1 MFVRK
6 VRIKFGAMALTVAMG
21 SSLVASSSVCIN
33 CIAPNLA
40 KRGVRD
46 SKSYKNLKKVV
57 GASDKVIDKGSFIPL
72 DDNEDDIPK
81 IKIQSRVAG
90 IDRSNGILDDSGK
103 IYACESGS
111 KLVCDSVEKT
121 CECV

>member
-46 SKSYKNLKKVV
+46 SKSYQK
-57 GASDKVIDKGSFIPL
+57 S
-72 DDNEDDIPK
+72 
-81 IKIQSRVAG
+81 
-90 IDRSNGILDDSGK
+90 
-103 IYACESGS
+103 
-111 KLVCDSVEKT
+111 
-121 CECV
+121 